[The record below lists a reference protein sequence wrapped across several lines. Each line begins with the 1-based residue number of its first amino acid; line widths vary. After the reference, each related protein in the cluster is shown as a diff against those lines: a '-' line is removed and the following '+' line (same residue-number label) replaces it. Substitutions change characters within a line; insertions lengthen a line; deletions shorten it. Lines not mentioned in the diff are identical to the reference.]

1 MRATANMKKNETL
14 SLAKR
19 PDPVKIYIDKYYP
32 KAILSKI
39 NELDDYFK
47 CTTNY
52 TRLLSSSGIF
62 QIENNKLYKLKPIDK
77 PIVTIKKYCET
88 CKGGE
93 HLQDIEL
100 LVDASLQE
108 KETIYSQIPYEHIT
122 SNIVS
127 FHYSCQ
133 GLIDNHNNAKNI
145 YNEGIDNTAQK
156 KQRNK
161 ETKMTLVVEGEYDD
175 RITPMNCSLSHTTPN
190 KYSHFIPTNVYF
202 LATEDIENYLIKQ
215 DIIEFLSVLI

>member
-145 YNEGIDNTAQK
+145 YNEGIDNTGQK

-161 ETKMTLVVEGEYDD
+161 ETKLTLVVEGEYDD
-175 RITPMNCSLSHTTPN
+175 IITPMNGSLSHTTHN

>member
-19 PDPVKIYIDKYYP
+19 QDPVKIYIDKYYP

-77 PIVTIKKYCET
+77 QIVTIKKYCET

-161 ETKMTLVVEGEYDD
+161 ETKLTLVVEGEYDD

>member
-19 PDPVKIYIDKYYP
+19 QDPVKIYIDKYYP

-122 SNIVS
+122 
-127 FHYSCQ
+127 F
-133 GLIDNHNNAKNI
+133 
-145 YNEGIDNTAQK
+145 
-156 KQRNK
+156 
-161 ETKMTLVVEGEYDD
+161 
-175 RITPMNCSLSHTTPN
+175 
-190 KYSHFIPTNVYF
+190 
-202 LATEDIENYLIKQ
+202 
-215 DIIEFLSVLI
+215 